1 MRRLNPIDA
10 QFVDA
15 EDQDRQA
22 SFAIATV
29 AIFEGP
35 APAYE
40 RFMRAI
46 EERLPLVPIY
56 RKKLRTVPL
65 RLGPPVWVDDP
76 RFDLRYHVRQTALPP
91 PGDDARLAD
100 LMARVMS
107 QRLDRDYPLWEY
119 WLVKGLSKRRWA
131 LISKVH
137 HCMVDGVSGSDMY
150 RVIFDGAPERSL
162 PAGSCAPAPGAASP
176 AQAEPATR
184 GEPSALALTAHA
196 AAEMAAL
203 PVRQIRALAS
213 ALSSPAGAVKRVE
226 QTARAVARLAPSA
239 WPASRSSLSGP
250 IGRQRRYAWARVSLD
265 DVKAVK
271 NALGGTVNDVVLAA
285 ISGGFRSLLLARG
298 EQPAPHMVPSL
309 VPVSVRGEGEENM
322 YENRLSVLMAD
333 LPVQIADPV
342 GRLTAVRTELASLKA
357 SKEAAAGEALVAL
370 GWLTP
375 YPLASLCVR
384 LAYQLPQREIVTVTT
399 NVPGPSQPLYAMGRK
414 LLEIIP
420 YVPIATTMRIG
431 VSIFSYCGSVTFGIT
446 GDYASTPDIGTLA
459 GGIESGIED
468 LLAAAG

>member
-22 SFAIATV
+22 SFAIATI

-76 RFDLRYHVRQTALPP
+76 GFDLRYHVRQTALPP

-107 QRLDRDYPLWEY
+107 HRLDRDYPLWEY

-131 LISKVH
+131 LILKVH
-137 HCMVDGVSGSDMY
+137 HCMVDGVSGTDMY
-150 RVIFDGAPERSL
+150 RVIFDGAPGPSPAAPCSAPPL
-162 PAGSCAPAPGAASP
+162 GTAAPAGGRPA
-176 AQAEPATR
+176 AQA
-184 GEPSALALTAHA
+184 EPSALALTAHA

-203 PVRQIRALAS
+203 PVRQVSALAT
-213 ALSSPAGAVKRVE
+213 ALSSPAGAVRRVAR
-226 QTARAVARLAPSA
+226 TARAVARLAPA
-239 WPASRSSLSGP
+239 ARPASRSSLSGP

-309 VPVSVRGEGEENM
+309 VPVSLRGAGEESM

-342 GRLTAVRTELASLKA
+342 ERLTAVRTELASLKA
-357 SKEAAAGEALVAL
+357 SKEAAAGEALAAL

-375 YPLASLCVR
+375 YPVASLCVR
-384 LAYQLPQREIVTVTT
+384 LAYRLPQREIVTVTT

-446 GDYASTPDIGTLA
+446 GDYASTPDIATLA
-459 GGIESGIED
+459 GGIESGIAD

>member
-22 SFAIATV
+22 SFAIATI

-35 APAYE
+35 APTYE

-107 QRLDRDYPLWEY
+107 HRLDRDYPLWEY

-137 HCMVDGVSGSDMY
+137 HCMVDGVSGSDIY
-150 RVIFDGAPERSL
+150 RVIFDGAPEPSPPARSSV
-162 PAGSCAPAPGAASP
+162 PTPGPASP
-176 AQAEPATR
+176 AQREPAAR
-184 GEPSALALTAHA
+184 AEPSALALTAHA

-203 PVRQIRALAS
+203 PVRQVSALAS
-213 ALSSPAGAVKRVE
+213 ALSSPAGAVRRVA

-309 VPVSVRGEGEENM
+309 VPVSVRAAGEERM
-322 YENRLSVLMAD
+322 YENRLSLLMAD

-342 GRLTAVRTELASLKA
+342 ERLAAVRTELASLKA

-375 YPLASLCVR
+375 YPVASLFVR

-431 VSIFSYCGSVTFGIT
+431 VSIFSYCGNITFGIT